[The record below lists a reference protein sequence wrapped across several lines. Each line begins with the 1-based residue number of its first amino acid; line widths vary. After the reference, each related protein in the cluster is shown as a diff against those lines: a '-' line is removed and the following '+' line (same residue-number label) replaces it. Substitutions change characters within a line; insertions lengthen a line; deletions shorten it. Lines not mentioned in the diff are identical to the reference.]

1 MFTFSITF
9 GPYRLSYFA
18 YLIRNIVFKLLIT
31 IIKFSR
37 PHFLKPFP
45 SLSSRYNL
53 LSSFVQKLHNR
64 RFLLMFH
71 FFFFSSETC
80 QYFLH
85 KIQSQVVETR
95 KASQSMN
102 LTKNKLSVLF
112 RQRLKWRQD
121 MMTVFSASG
130 IFIHLLIQFFLI
142 NQFTLRKRLEVGNG
156 HLITNHLLSHQ
167 V

>member
-80 QYFLH
+80 QYFFIH

-130 IFIHLLIQFFLI
+130 ILYLFINSVFL
-142 NQFTLRKRLEVGNG
+142 
-156 HLITNHLLSHQ
+156 H
-167 V
+167 

>member
-1 MFTFSITF
+1 MTKSSETNDKMFTFSLTF

-80 QYFLH
+80 QYFLY
-85 KIQSQVVETR
+85 IRFSLR
-95 KASQSMN
+95 SS
-102 LTKNKLSVLF
+102 
-112 RQRLKWRQD
+112 RQGKRLKAWIWRRISFPSYLD
-121 MMTVFSASG
+121 RDWNGGKIWWRYSVPRES
-130 IFIHLLIQFFLI
+130 FIYLLIQFFFV
-142 NQFTLRKRLEVGNG
+142 N
-156 HLITNHLLSHQ
+156 
-167 V
+167 